1 MTTRI
6 APHNLH
12 SPAPNAQPSARQR
25 KQAQDEALRTFHGY
39 VYEQLNTPRKEDI
52 LGRARQRITL
62 WKKEQL
68 CSDYYIRFWS
78 SVVASGDSATFKAKV
93 LDASQRRS
101 TGMMQ
106 NTPFSFL
113 MREQR

>member
-25 KQAQDEALRTFHGY
+25 
-39 VYEQLNTPRKEDI
+39 
-52 LGRARQRITL
+52 ITL

-68 CSDYYIRFWS
+68 CSDYCIRFWS